1 MVDKRKVRLMT
12 KAAIYEK
19 RYGKEDIK
27 ITGYYRKDYSSLNTW
42 ITLIWVTVGFCLLA
56 ALLFLAG
63 GEDLLE
69 GITFLTILLLAAITL
84 GLYLALLIV
93 YGIGAGSF
101 YRKKHIRAKHRMKRY
116 IRTLSRLEKMNLKKE
131 KQNS

>member
-1 MVDKRKVRLMT
+1 MT

-19 RYGKEDIK
+19 RHGEEDIK
-27 ITGYYRKDYSSLNTW
+27 ITGYYQKDYASLNTW
-42 ITLIWVTVGFCLLA
+42 ITLIWVTVGFVLLA

-69 GITFLTILLLAAITL
+69 GITFLKLLILAVIIL
-84 GLYLALLIV
+84 GLYLALLII

-101 YRKKHIRAKHRMKRY
+101 YKKRHTQAKQRVKKYMRD
-116 IRTLSRLEKMNLKKE
+116 LSQMEKIDLKKE
-131 KQNS
+131 KNRS